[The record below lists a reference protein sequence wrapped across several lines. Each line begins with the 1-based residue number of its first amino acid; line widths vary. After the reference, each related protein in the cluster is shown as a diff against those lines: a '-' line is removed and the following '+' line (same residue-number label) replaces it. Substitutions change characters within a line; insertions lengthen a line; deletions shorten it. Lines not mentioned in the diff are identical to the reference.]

1 MGRKSKYTVEQKV
14 KACTDYISGKKSA
27 TKIADELCMG
37 KSGDDHIRGWAR
49 LYKTN
54 GASVFDNSKGNHS
67 YFKEFKERVVKEY
80 LDGKGSTIDL
90 ASKYGIP
97 EPNTIMCWV
106 KKYNNHIEL
115 KDYSPSPE
123 VYMADTLKATKKEK
137 LEIVKYCLEHKR
149 DIKGTA
155 RHYGGQ
161 YAQIRQWV
169 IKYEKDGEDG
179 LDDRRGRQKKEEELT
194 ELEKANRKIK
204 LLEKE
209 NDEQRKTIEILKKAE
224 SIERW

>member
-1 MGRKSKYTVEQKV
+1 MGRKAKYTVKQKV
-14 KACTDYISGKKSA
+14 KACKDYISGKKSA
-27 TKIADELCMG
+27 IKIAAELHMSKCG
-37 KSGDDHIRGWAR
+37 RHQIILWAK
-49 LYKTN
+49 LYKEN
-54 GASVFDNSKGNHS
+54 GVSIFNNSNGNHS
-67 YFKEFKERVVKEY
+67 YSKEFKEKVVKEY
-80 LDGKGSTIDL
+80 LDGKGSTVDL

-97 EPNTIMCWV
+97 KPYTIMCWV

-123 VYMADTLKATKKEK
+123 VYMTDTLKATKEEK
-137 LEIVKYCLEHKR
+137 LEIVKYCLDHDR
-149 DIKGTA
+149 DIKETA
-155 RHYGGQ
+155 KHYGGQ

-179 LDDRRGRQKKEEELT
+179 LVDRRGRRKEEEELT